1 MPILALLNTIHDM
14 RKVSKEVDAKYIA
27 CPIRQVISKFGDK
40 WSMLVLYTIGK
51 SENNVLRFS
60 ELHEHMIDCSQKML
74 SQTLKNLESNNL
86 VSRKVYPVVPPKVEY
101 SLTEVGKSLIPTL
114 DSLVAWGN
122 AWRIGQAMYLAS
134 TSLLTFLIS

>member
-1 MPILALLNTIHDM
+1 M
-14 RKVSKEVDAKYIA
+14 RKVSKEVDSRYIA

-40 WSMLVLYTIGK
+40 WSMLVLYTLGQ

-60 ELHEHMIDCSQKML
+60 ELHEHMLDCSQKML
-74 SQTLKNLESNNL
+74 SQTLKNLESNML

-122 AWRIGQAMYLAS
+122 ENMKAI
-134 TSLLTFLIS
+134 IK

>member
-1 MPILALLNTIHDM
+1 M
-14 RKVSKEVDAKYIA
+14 RKVSKEVDARYIA

-74 SQTLKNLESNNL
+74 SQTLKNLESNKL

-101 SLTEVGKSLIPTL
+101 RLTEVGKSLIPTL
-114 DSLVAWGN
+114 DSLVAFVQC
-122 AWRIGQAMYLAS
+122 A
-134 TSLLTFLIS
+134 THSLR

>member
-1 MPILALLNTIHDM
+1 M
-14 RKVSKEVDAKYIA
+14 RKVSKEVDARYIT

-74 SQTLKNLESNNL
+74 SQTLKNLESNKL

-101 SLTEVGKSLIPTL
+101 RLTEVGKSLIPTL

-122 AWRIGQAMYLAS
+122 ENMNAVIK
-134 TSLLTFLIS
+134 

>member
-1 MPILALLNTIHDM
+1 M
-14 RKVSKEVDAKYIA
+14 RKVSKEVDVRYIT

-60 ELHEHMIDCSQKML
+60 ELHEHMLDCSQKML
-74 SQTLKNLESNNL
+74 SQTLKNLESNKL
-86 VSRKVYPVVPPKVEY
+86 ISRKVYAVVPPKVEY

-122 AWRIGQAMYLAS
+122 ENMNAI
-134 TSLLTFLIS
+134 IK

>member
-14 RKVSKEVDAKYIA
+14 RKVSKEVDARYIA

-40 WSMLVLYTIGK
+40 WSMLVLYTLGQ

-74 SQTLKNLESNNL
+74 SQTLRNLESNKL

-101 SLTEVGKSLIPTL
+101 RLTEVGKSLIPTL

-122 AWRIGQAMYLAS
+122 ENMNAVIK
-134 TSLLTFLIS
+134 

>member
-1 MPILALLNTIHDM
+1 MPIFAPSNTIHGM
-14 RKVSKEVDAKYIA
+14 RKVSKEVDTRYIA

-60 ELHEHMIDCSQKML
+60 ELHDHMLDCSQKML

-101 SLTEVGKSLIPTL
+101 RLTGMGKTLMPIL
-114 DSLVAWGN
+114 DSLIVWGN
-122 AWRIGQAMYLAS
+122 ENMNSFIKQ
-134 TSLLTFLIS
+134 

>member
-14 RKVSKEVDAKYIA
+14 RKVSKEVDARYIA

-40 WSMLVLYTIGK
+40 WSMLVLYTLGQ

-74 SQTLKNLESNNL
+74 SQTLKNLESNKL

-101 SLTEVGKSLIPTL
+101 RLTEVGKSLIPTL

-122 AWRIGQAMYLAS
+122 ENMNAM
-134 TSLLTFLIS
+134 IK

>member
-1 MPILALLNTIHDM
+1 MPIFALSNTIYDM

-60 ELHEHMIDCSQKML
+60 ELHEHMLDCSQKML
-74 SQTLKNLESNNL
+74 SQTLKNLESNKL
-86 VSRKVYPVVPPKVEY
+86 ISRKVYPVVPPKVEY

-122 AWRIGQAMYLAS
+122 ENMNAI
-134 TSLLTFLIS
+134 IK

>member
-14 RKVSKEVDAKYIA
+14 RKVSKEVDARYIA

-60 ELHEHMIDCSQKML
+60 ELHDHMLDCSQKML

-101 SLTEVGKSLIPTL
+101 RLTGMGKTLMPIL
-114 DSLVAWGN
+114 DSLIVWGN
-122 AWRIGQAMYLAS
+122 ENMNSFIKQ
-134 TSLLTFLIS
+134 

>member
-14 RKVSKEVDAKYIA
+14 RKVSKEVDARYIA

-74 SQTLKNLESNNL
+74 SQTLKNLESNKL

-122 AWRIGQAMYLAS
+122 ENMNAI
-134 TSLLTFLIS
+134 IK

>member
-1 MPILALLNTIHDM
+1 MSIFAPYNTIRDM

-40 WSMLVLYTIGK
+40 WSMLVLYTLGQ

-60 ELHEHMIDCSQKML
+60 ELHEHMLDCSLKRL
-74 SQTLKNLESNNL
+74 SQTLKNLESNKL
-86 VSRKVYPVVPPKVEY
+86 ISRKVYPVVPPKVEY

-122 AWRIGQAMYLAS
+122 ENMNAI
-134 TSLLTFLIS
+134 IK

>member
-14 RKVSKEVDAKYIA
+14 RKVSKEVDARYIA

-40 WSMLVLYTIGK
+40 WSMLVLYTLGQ

-74 SQTLKNLESNNL
+74 SQTLKNLESNKL

-101 SLTEVGKSLIPTL
+101 RLTEVGKSLIPTL

-122 AWRIGQAMYLAS
+122 ENMNAVIK
-134 TSLLTFLIS
+134 

>member
-14 RKVSKEVDAKYIA
+14 RKVSKEVDARYIA

-40 WSMLVLYTIGK
+40 WSMLVLYTLGQ

-101 SLTEVGKSLIPTL
+101 RLTEVGKSLIPTL

-122 AWRIGQAMYLAS
+122 ENMNAVIK
-134 TSLLTFLIS
+134 

>member
-14 RKVSKEVDAKYIA
+14 RKVSKEVDARYIA

-40 WSMLVLYTIGK
+40 WSMLVLYTLGK

-74 SQTLKNLESNNL
+74 SQTLKNLESNKL

-101 SLTEVGKSLIPTL
+101 RLTEVGKSLIPTL

-122 AWRIGQAMYLAS
+122 ENMNAVIK
-134 TSLLTFLIS
+134 

>member
-1 MPILALLNTIHDM
+1 M
-14 RKVSKEVDAKYIA
+14 RKVSKEVDAKYIV

-40 WSMLVLYTIGK
+40 WSMLVLYTIGQ

-60 ELHEHMIDCSQKML
+60 ELHEHMLDCSQKML
-74 SQTLKNLESNNL
+74 SQTLKNLESNKL
-86 VSRKVYPVVPPKVEY
+86 ISRKVYPVVPPKVEY

-122 AWRIGQAMYLAS
+122 ENMNAI
-134 TSLLTFLIS
+134 IK

>member
-14 RKVSKEVDAKYIA
+14 RKVSKEVDARYIA

-40 WSMLVLYTIGK
+40 WSMLVLYTIGQN
-51 SENNVLRFS
+51 ENNVLRFS
-60 ELHEHMIDCSQKML
+60 ELHEHMLDCSQKML
-74 SQTLKNLESNNL
+74 SQTLKNLESNKL

-122 AWRIGQAMYLAS
+122 ENMNAM
-134 TSLLTFLIS
+134 IK